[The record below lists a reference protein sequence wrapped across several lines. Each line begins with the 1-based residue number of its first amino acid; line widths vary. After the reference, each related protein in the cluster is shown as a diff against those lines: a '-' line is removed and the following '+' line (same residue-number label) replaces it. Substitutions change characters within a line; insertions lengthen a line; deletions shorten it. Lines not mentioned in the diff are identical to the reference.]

1 MNCDIVNLT
10 ICLTDLDPDQ
20 FYVSPTS
27 KKKYVNLQIG
37 ARKEID
43 KYGNDLTITY
53 KKKKGDPTIYPKG
66 STGKTFNFQNSQS
79 QSVEPHPQT
88 ESRPIENEGDLPF

>member
-1 MNCDIVNLT
+1 MNCDIINLT
-10 ICLTDLDPDQ
+10 ICLSDLDPEQ

-27 KKKYVNLQIG
+27 KKKYVNLQVG

-66 STGKTFNFQNSQS
+66 STGKTFNFQNQQS
-79 QSVEPHPQT
+79 QQPEPQPQT
-88 ESRPIENEGDLPF
+88 ENRPIENEGDLPF